1 MLSMRLWNKKA
12 ALRHQ
17 KMRSLRAHFFAD
29 RSFMTEVKRQRDMAD
44 SKGLQ
49 KKEKS
54 FIVKRAAMAA
64 AVLLAVLAVS
74 SGIYVN
80 TYYHADA
87 SVGAFLV
94 SDEQVRVEKTEYG
107 WLLDGPSEE
116 NAMVFYPG
124 AKVEETAYAPLL
136 HRFAEEGMDVCLVK
150 MPFRLA
156 FLGIGKASDVMAQY
170 DYENWYIGGHSLGGA
185 MSAVYAADHGEEL
198 RGLVLLAAY
207 ATKKLDD
214 DLTEIVLY
222 GSEDG
227 VLNRAKIEEGR
238 EFAPSVTG
246 HYLEKV
252 IEGGNHA
259 FVGSYG
265 RQEGDGEAG
274 ITAQEQQE
282 MIVRLVMEAIRSH

>member
-150 MPFRLA
+150 MPFHLA
-156 FLGIGKASDVMAQY
+156 IFGV
-170 DYENWYIGGHSLGGA
+170 NWQGFRCDGA
-185 MSAVYAADHGEEL
+185 V
-198 RGLVLLAAY
+198 
-207 ATKKLDD
+207 
-214 DLTEIVLY
+214 
-222 GSEDG
+222 
-227 VLNRAKIEEGR
+227 
-238 EFAPSVTG
+238 
-246 HYLEKV
+246 
-252 IEGGNHA
+252 
-259 FVGSYG
+259 
-265 RQEGDGEAG
+265 
-274 ITAQEQQE
+274 
-282 MIVRLVMEAIRSH
+282 

>member
-1 MLSMRLWNKKA
+1 MYKKCA
-12 ALRHQ
+12 HQ
-17 KMRSLRAHFFAD
+17 ERIFLQQIKHDGS
-29 RSFMTEVKRQRDMAD
+29 KGQRDMTY
-44 SKGLQ
+44 SKDLQ
-49 KKEKS
+49 KKQKG

-64 AVLLAVLAVS
+64 AVLLVVLAVFW
-74 SGIYVN
+74 GIYVN
-80 TYYHADA
+80 TYYHADESA
-87 SVGAFLV
+87 GAFLV

-185 MSAVYAADHGEEL
+185 MSAVYAADHGDEL
-198 RGLVLLAAY
+198 KGIVLLAAY
-207 ATKKLDD
+207 ATKKLND
-214 DLTEIVLY
+214 DLMEVVLY

-227 VLNRAKIEEGR
+227 VLNRAKIVESR
-238 EFAPSVTG
+238 KFAPSLSG

-259 FVGSYG
+259 CVGNYG
-265 RQEGDGEAG
+265 RQKGDGEAG
-274 ITAQEQQE
+274 ITAEEQQE
-282 MIVRLVMEAIRSH
+282 KIVRLVMEAIRSH